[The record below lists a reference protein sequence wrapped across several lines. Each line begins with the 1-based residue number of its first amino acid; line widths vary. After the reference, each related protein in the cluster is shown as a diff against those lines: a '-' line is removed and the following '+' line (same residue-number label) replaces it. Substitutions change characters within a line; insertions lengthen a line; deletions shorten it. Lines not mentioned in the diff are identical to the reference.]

1 MLHSVDLRDV
11 NFDGFPDLGLP
22 CDTTHNDVHAW
33 YLWDPSSRQFQYAF
47 ALQGDL
53 TVDPERQLLIENRWE
68 AESHLYSFNAYGQLV
83 WMGPEEL

>member
-1 MLHSVDLRDV
+1 M

-33 YLWDPSSRQFQYAF
+33 YVWSESDRQFQYAF

-53 TVDPERQLLIENRWE
+53 SVDRERGLLIENRWE
-68 AESHLYSFNAYGQLV
+68 EGPHFYSFNARGQLV
-83 WMGPEEL
+83 WQGPGEA